1 MNFDNEPIDLDS
13 QDFQRILME
22 SLIENQEKNYENVN
36 IEYVNHGGEE
46 EEGEEGEGED
56 GEGEKYRNDDDIIN
70 FLSIIED
77 NFNKIT
83 QVMENNN
90 SSLTTIENLYIELE
104 TILKELNKI
113 SVTNKYFTLVNDSKI
128 KGENIKNI
136 YSSFIEAFKFKK
148 TEELNLKKE
157 QDLEYEQAL
166 EQDKKM
172 QKEMEERE
180 EDEILSKILE
190 MSQKEIELDRIRLF
204 KTKFENIVSSD
215 NMINLRI
222 MHDAGISNI
231 KLPSEYT
238 IDDIKLYLNIEFL
251 EKKTEDYTVMIM
263 SDLKDK
269 EDSLYSISSDTK
281 INKYAKKT
289 IVIKIL

>member
-36 IEYVNHGGEE
+36 IEYVNDGGEE
-46 EEGEEGEGED
+46 EEGEGED

-104 TILKELNKI
+104 NILKELNEI

-136 YSSFIEAFKFKK
+136 YSSFIEALKFEK

-190 MSQKEIELDRIRLF
+190 MSQKEI
-204 KTKFENIVSSD
+204 
-215 NMINLRI
+215 
-222 MHDAGISNI
+222 
-231 KLPSEYT
+231 
-238 IDDIKLYLNIEFL
+238 
-251 EKKTEDYTVMIM
+251 
-263 SDLKDK
+263 
-269 EDSLYSISSDTK
+269 
-281 INKYAKKT
+281 
-289 IVIKIL
+289 

>member
-36 IEYVNHGGEE
+36 IEYVNDGGEE
-46 EEGEEGEGED
+46 EEGEGED

-104 TILKELNKI
+104 NILKELNEI

-136 YSSFIEAFKFKK
+136 YSSFIEALKFEK

-222 MHDAGISNI
+222 MHDAGISKI

-269 EDSLYSISSDTK
+269 EESLYSILSDTQ